1 MTFFSLFS
9 SLPLAFYA
17 QVCGIPVLYFTRHSI
32 PLTVGWLILLDSLDF
47 FSRRK
52 EKQQEKQEKP
62 SKEQEHFW
70 LVLHKVM
77 SVVQYAV
84 GIYFLSPMLPKHV
97 LHVALSFLV
106 MRAIGIIHHAQ
117 SKDSTFFIVF
127 FDFIKEYLLLFYV
140 YYPEL
145 TISMIAKVIVFK
157 IAYEY
162 LIHKDTFFRR
172 LNQTIVNYE
181 ENYFPS

>member
-1 MTFFSLFS
+1 MAS
-9 SLPLAFYA
+9 SVPLSFYV
-17 QVCGIPVLYFTRHSI
+17 QLCGIPLLYFTKHSI
-32 PLTVGWLILLDSLDF
+32 PLTLGWLVVLDSLDVILA
-47 FSRRK
+47 
-52 EKQQEKQEKP
+52 KQSSKQTTTTIT
-62 SKEQEHFW
+62 KEQKHFW
-70 LVLHKVM
+70 VVAHKVM

-97 LHVALSFLV
+97 LHVVLSFLV
-106 MRAIGIIHHAQ
+106 MRIVGIFHHAQ

-145 TISMIAKVIVFK
+145 TIDIIAKVIVFK
-157 IAYEY
+157 VAYEY

-172 LNQTIVNYE
+172 LNQTVVTYE
-181 ENYFPS
+181 DKYLN

>member
-1 MTFFSLFS
+1 MNIMEKIDDARAV
-9 SLPLAFYA
+9 AFYV
-17 QVCGIPVLYFTRHSI
+17 QVCGIPLLYFTRHSI
-32 PLTVGWLILLDSLDF
+32 PLTIGWLILLDSLETILLG
-47 FSRRK
+47 RNK
-52 EKQQEKQEKP
+52 
-62 SKEQEHFW
+62 SKDPATEHFW

-97 LHVALSFLV
+97 QHVVLSFLV
-106 MRAIGIIHHAQ
+106 MRAIGLIHHAQ
-117 SKDSTFFIVF
+117 SKDSTYFVVF

-145 TISMIAKVIVFK
+145 TIGIIAKVIVFK

-172 LNQTIVNYE
+172 LNQTVVNYE
-181 ENYFPS
+181 EKYLN